1 AIVHV
6 SVFFVCR
13 TVLVIVSTL
22 LPNVFS
28 NKSFVYKGCILIPS
42 SVSVIS
48 SSNDFPRKDL
58 IATSS
63 HKESFTL
70 SNVTCF
76 ILSIILLTPL
86 ITYLLILYYFYK
98 YLYIIYQNY
107 LISTTITYFFY
118 KKTA

>member
-1 AIVHV
+1 
-6 SVFFVCR
+6 R
-13 TVLVIVSTL
+13 TVFVIVSTL
-22 LPNVFS
+22 LPKVFS

-58 IATSS
+58 TATSS

-70 SNVTCF
+70 SNVTSF
-76 ILSIILLTPL
+76 ILSIILLAPL
-86 ITYLLILYYFYK
+86 ITYLLLLYYLYK
-98 YLYIIYQNY
+98 YICIIYHNY
-107 LISTTITYFFY
+107 LILNTIIYFFY